1 MAARTPIYEGKAKK
15 LFEGPEPGT
24 LIQYFKDDTTAF
36 NNKKKEKISGK
47 GVINNRI
54 SEFMFERLGEI
65 GIPNHFIKRLNMR
78 EQLIYAVEIIPIE
91 VIVRNYVAGSFAE
104 RFKAEEGEPIG
115 GPLIEFCLKDDAL
128 GDPFIAEE
136 HIYAFDLCDPME
148 LEEIRLFTIRINDY
162 LSGLF
167 RGCGITLADMKLEFG
182 RMYDENGFPQLML
195 ADEISPDNC
204 RLWDIKTGEKM
215 DKDRFRRD
223 LGDVSE
229 YYREVATRLGISTGM
244 NTIELVETDEEEATE
259 KKKPVRKAPRKP
271 AASRS
276 KPKGK
281 K

>member
-1 MAARTPIYEGKAKK
+1 
-15 LFEGPEPGT
+15 
-24 LIQYFKDDTTAF
+24 
-36 NNKKKEKISGK
+36 
-47 GVINNRI
+47 
-54 SEFMFERLGEI
+54 MFERLGEI